1 MMIIQ
6 SKSEIDFLNLSVIDS
21 LGTLLVCDNSIATL
35 RSVTVKNI
43 KASQSS
49 LYSIFHFMQ
58 GTAVFNTFTFSGAS
72 GGSSLPYISFQTQV
86 MATVANM

>member
-6 SKSEIDFLNLSVIDS
+6 SKSEIDFVNLSVIDS
-21 LGTLLVCDNSIATL
+21 LGTLLVCENSIATL

-49 LYSIFHFMQ
+49 LYSIFHFM
-58 GTAVFNTFTFSGAS
+58 
-72 GGSSLPYISFQTQV
+72 
-86 MATVANM
+86 